1 MNILNVLDR
10 HFKYY
15 ELNKEYEQEFKLIRN
30 PNENS
35 NIRYMKGIQIPS
47 PGSETTYE
55 LTNVNYWHI
64 IRMPYERKHHSFIKL
79 NTDQIKEA
87 QKENRT
93 LTYLLI
99 FDDEPD
105 HPYVWEFNNKEIAIE
120 YTFNS
125 SVKLEPFIKV
135 FTKYFKDA

>member
-1 MNILNVLDR
+1 
-10 HFKYY
+10 
-15 ELNKEYEQEFKLIRN
+15 
-30 PNENS
+30 
-35 NIRYMKGIQIPS
+35 
-47 PGSETTYE
+47 
-55 LTNVNYWHI
+55 
-64 IRMPYERKHHSFIKL
+64 MPYERKHHSFIKL

-135 FTKYFKDA
+135 FTKYFKGA